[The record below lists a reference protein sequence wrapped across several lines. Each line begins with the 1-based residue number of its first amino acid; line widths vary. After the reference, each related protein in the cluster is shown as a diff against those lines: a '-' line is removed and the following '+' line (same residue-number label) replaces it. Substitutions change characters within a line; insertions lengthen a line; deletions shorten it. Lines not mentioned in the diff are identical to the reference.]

1 MNLKDILLILKK
13 RIYKN
18 KNIEE
23 FESDLEN
30 KNLIDEILDK
40 ATSDFF
46 PKNGKWYNNCFKKSK
61 ELEMRNLPCNLRN
74 GEWLAMMLQ
83 EEQKLYYISLN
94 RIFKYVTTSKFF
106 EEKRHEYELGIVKW
120 QINWMKNDG
129 ENWVCRN
136 EYGGDCGIFMLTCDL
151 WFRKG
156 IVDTLSAI
164 GMNLEVIEEGIE
176 KNADLWRGIYMRHA
190 FTNTFEPAVYF
201 LSENENIPPT
211 DEKHQQLWLKMRRY
225 QYYQSHKE
233 SVDKYG
239 VVSEDMLMTQEEVEK
254 LEKELEIMNEE
265 RMNIL
270 TQNKGRQK
278 LIVK

>member
-74 GEWLAMMLQ
+74 CEWLAMMLQ

-106 EEKRHEYELGIVKW
+106 EEV
-120 QINWMKNDG
+120 
-129 ENWVCRN
+129 
-136 EYGGDCGIFMLTCDL
+136 
-151 WFRKG
+151 
-156 IVDTLSAI
+156 
-164 GMNLEVIEEGIE
+164 
-176 KNADLWRGIYMRHA
+176 
-190 FTNTFEPAVYF
+190 
-201 LSENENIPPT
+201 
-211 DEKHQQLWLKMRRY
+211 
-225 QYYQSHKE
+225 
-233 SVDKYG
+233 
-239 VVSEDMLMTQEEVEK
+239 
-254 LEKELEIMNEE
+254 
-265 RMNIL
+265 
-270 TQNKGRQK
+270 
-278 LIVK
+278 